1 MVPSSCE
8 SRQWLDQI
16 RVRVRVDNGET
27 MHSAD
32 DVDFMTYM
40 KKRPCL

>member
-1 MVPSSCE
+1 
-8 SRQWLDQI
+8 
-16 RVRVRVDNGET
+16 

-40 KKRPCL
+40 KKRPFVLL